1 MYLVQM
7 SERVENLSCDMEGVS
22 NDYNMLYIRISD
34 SLINITSDYEELSL
48 GNGNISVSMQSF
60 DNRFVEGVDM

>member
-22 NDYNMLYIRISD
+22 NDYNMLYTRISD

-48 GNGNISVSMQSF
+48 GNGNISVSM
-60 DNRFVEGVDM
+60 